1 MQTPVGPGGRRV
13 RHPSGLPVIVEA
25 KLWRNPEGRR
35 KVIGQILDYAKE
47 LARGTYETFDA
58 AVRRGGRGE
67 EVSRQRVL
75 ADVFG
80 LQKIHLRRPGYS
92 TPSRK
97 PATRRPFA
105 ANRRR
110 RHPGRRGRN
119 RGLSRRPRV
128 AALHVRARRDGHFQP
143 PDGGQLVQPRVLVQS
158 TIVRRIVVDLRHDSI
173 EATEGDAQSEDEN
186 RAVSPEVL
194 ADRERFQRFW
204 SGFLAK
210 LKLDD
215 QSQPVRGPAKSQ
227 NQYFNMPKGADGWV
241 SAYVAPSVNRAGVYL
256 TFTKGPIGDRLY
268 AALRDDKDEIERA
281 LGIPV
286 EWESDGNKHWIV
298 SAKNCDGNSSTI
310 TPKKSRQGWR
320 ITSTGT

>member
-1 MQTPVGPGGRRV
+1 MGDGIREGVGAIADF
-13 RHPSGLPVIVEA
+13 L
-25 KLWRNPEGRR
+25 EGHAS
-35 KVIGQILDYAKE
+35 LHF
-47 LARGTYETFDA
+47 T
-58 AVRRGGRGE
+58 
-67 EVSRQRVL
+67 
-75 ADVFG
+75 FG
-80 LQKIHLRRPGYS
+80 LVEMAI
-92 TPSRK
+92 
-97 PATRRPFA
+97 
-105 ANRRR
+105 
-110 RHPGRRGRN
+110 
-119 RGLSRRPRV
+119 
-128 AALHVRARRDGHFQP
+128 FQL
-143 PDGGQLVQPRVLVQS
+143 PDGGQLVQPRVLAQS

-173 EATEGDAQSEDEN
+173 EATEDDAQSEDEN

-298 SAKNCDGNSSTI
+298 SAKNYDGKLIDNHAEEIQAKMADHINRYVNVFRPRLEKLVRESV
-310 TPKKSRQGWR
+310 
-320 ITSTGT
+320 